1 MRVLDHNHRRL
12 YLGDYMANW
21 ALDRHFLVVAG
32 VAVHCNLGNHLVM
45 TGVVGDLPGNHHHHL
60 DTAVPIGTDS
70 VVRFDTRMSVGHL
83 DIEGYHPVAVAEQ
96 GHPDM
101 AGRFDSACSV
111 GVVVVGDPQGVVVG
125 IETLGVGV
133 GVVDTGMMAVVMKAG
148 TVGHRYPGTE
158 T

>member
-1 MRVLDHNHRRL
+1 MRALDHNHRRC
-12 YLGDYMANW
+12 YWGDYMANW
-21 ALDRHFLVVAG
+21 GQDHFLVAG
-32 VAVHCNLGNHLVM
+32 VAGHCNLGNRLVM
-45 TGVVGDLPGNHHHHL
+45 KGVGDHPGNHHHHL